1 MDIKK
6 EYCFAG
12 QVWSQTEEEQLKK
25 EYTIDKL
32 NLMELSKIH
41 KRLPRGITSR
51 LKKLNLISFANETR
65 GYSANLASDL
75 YKIISTNKTERN
87 QEQVAENQTI
97 LTSTLVK
104 QPKRRLSNEIHSLR
118 EELKEIKQYMKEVH
132 SLMNKIYEFETQET
146 QQEEMKEM
154 PTTPT
159 ENAFARMMKPKIEPP
174 FTPDYY
180 VYTDGA
186 CSNNGQESAVA
197 GIGIYFAVNDPR
209 NVSQKME
216 GKQTNNTAE
225 LGAILN
231 TYPIIEADILSGK
244 KITIV
249 SDSQYAIRCATT
261 YGEKCTSQGW
271 NKDIPNKELVK
282 EVYNL
287 YKDKFNVKFIQS
299 NREKYMYF
307 TREITEYLLTFP

>member
-12 QVWSQTEEEQLKK
+12 QAWKETEEEQLKK

-41 KRLPRGITSR
+41 KRLPGGITSR

-65 GYSANLASDL
+65 GYSEYLASDL
-75 YKIISTNKTERN
+75 YKIISTNKTERK

-97 LTSTLVK
+97 LAPTLIK
-104 QPKRRLSNEIHSLR
+104 QPKQRLSNEIHSLR
-118 EELKEIKQYMKEVH
+118 EELKEMKQYIQEVH

-146 QQEEMKEM
+146 QQEETKEM
-154 PTTPT
+154 PTIPT

-186 CSNNGQESAVA
+186 CSKNGKLNAKA
-197 GIGIYFAVNDPR
+197 GIGIYFGENDKR
-209 NVSQKME
+209 
-216 GKQTNNTAE
+216 
-225 LGAILN
+225 I
-231 TYPIIEADILSGK
+231 PINIK
-244 KITIV
+244 
-249 SDSQYAIRCATT
+249 
-261 YGEKCTSQGW
+261 
-271 NKDIPNKELVK
+271 
-282 EVYNL
+282 
-287 YKDKFNVKFIQS
+287 YK
-299 NREKYMYF
+299 
-307 TREITEYLLTFP
+307 